1 MVAHFIALLGISK
14 NKGDMTKI
22 NIIDNV
28 AIKNGRLRVID
39 RFGGEKRVF
48 LRQGDLEGE
57 CAVYSL
63 MMMLMLH
70 KKIYDDELCIDNCM
84 VSSYAK
90 QLRKL
95 FLYRR
100 RMRGYNFEEL
110 QEKLLKVFDDNISVN
125 IYTSN
130 PLKDKHK
137 DFTYLYLKIKK
148 HIDAGWPVQMG
159 FFIPG
164 SRDGHSVVVVG
175 YAEYAKSLRL
185 FCLDPSWNMPYSAF
199 WNNIIDVNLDK
210 SGDET
215 IDYEHMAERYILVT
229 EILLIDE
236 ELDIIDS
243 DLPF

>member
-1 MVAHFIALLGISK
+1 
-14 NKGDMTKI
+14 MTKL

-28 AIKNGRLRVID
+28 AIKNGRLRVIG
-39 RFGGEKRVF
+39 RFGDEKRVF
-48 LRQGDLEGE
+48 LRQGNLEGE

-63 MMMLMLH
+63 MMMLLLH
-70 KKIYDDELCIDNCM
+70 KKIYDDELCIDNSE
-84 VSSYAK
+84 VPSYVK
-90 QLRKL
+90 QLRKQ
-95 FLYRR
+95 FLQKR

-110 QEKLLKVFDDNISVN
+110 REKLLKVFDYNITVN

-130 PLKDKHK
+130 PLKDEHK

-148 HIDAGWPVQMG
+148 HLDAGWPVQMG

-164 SRDGHSVVVVG
+164 SRGGHSVVVVG
-175 YAEYAKSLRL
+175 YAEHAKFLRL

-210 SGDET
+210 SGDEL
-215 IDYEHMAERYILVT
+215 IDYEHMSERYVLVT

-236 ELDIIDS
+236 ELDIEDS
-243 DLPF
+243 VLPF

>member
-1 MVAHFIALLGISK
+1 
-14 NKGDMTKI
+14 
-22 NIIDNV
+22 
-28 AIKNGRLRVID
+28 
-39 RFGGEKRVF
+39 
-48 LRQGDLEGE
+48 
-57 CAVYSL
+57 
-63 MMMLMLH
+63 
-70 KKIYDDELCIDNCM
+70 
-84 VSSYAK
+84 
-90 QLRKL
+90 
-95 FLYRR
+95 
-100 RMRGYNFEEL
+100 
-110 QEKLLKVFDDNISVN
+110 
-125 IYTSN
+125 
-130 PLKDKHK
+130 
-137 DFTYLYLKIKK
+137 
-148 HIDAGWPVQMG
+148 MG

-199 WNNIIDVNLDK
+199 WSNIIDVNLDK